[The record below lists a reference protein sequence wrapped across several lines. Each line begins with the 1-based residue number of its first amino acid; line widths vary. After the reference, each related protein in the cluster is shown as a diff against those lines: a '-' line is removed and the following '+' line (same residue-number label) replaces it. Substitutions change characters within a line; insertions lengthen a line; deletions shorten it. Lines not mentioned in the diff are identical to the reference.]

1 MALDFGI
8 LQPVNISGQI
18 AAGQQDTQRNQLAQ
32 QQLAMGGLQQQK
44 TELELADYKNRQAG
58 LDKFIQLSAQNGKTG
73 SPEELAAS
81 FHDFALSQR
90 DPHLILTAQ
99 QMLQA
104 ASERKAYMAER
115 QPPAAANNATSN
127 FDLGQPNEPVLSP
140 NMPGQA
146 VSMPVRPTTPAN
158 QLAPA
163 PTLAAA
169 AAPTNQLAAAP
180 TNQLA
185 AAPTNQLA
193 AAPTNQLANPADIQN
208 RIIDLQNKYPSGAA
222 KTEIAVLT
230 KQLEEANKPHVLG
243 NSLVTG
249 SGQVITSVT
258 PPTNLSKL
266 QAEMAALP
274 IGDPRRQQYANM
286 IQKETQNAPT
296 QLAQLIKERDALPA
310 GDPNRKLYD
319 TAINKTQTEIEI
331 QKAHLNL
338 AQSRYAQDYAQNSFK
353 PDTIDMM
360 ANLLIQTGNLPPL
373 GMGKKAADARAQIM
387 NRASEI
393 STGGGTTAAGAA
405 SNLASNK
412 AEYAGTTSGSRAIGT
427 QIANVQ
433 VAANETNK
441 MIGVA
446 KPYVDKVDPSDYP
459 AVNAVGNYV
468 AKNTGDPNIVGL
480 ATSLNAIVNTYA
492 RAINPKG
499 VATVSDKNHA
509 RDILNAAMSKG
520 QLNEAFNVMQQEM
533 GASLASGPETK
544 AGMRS
549 GSAPAT
555 PAPAGNVVDFGS
567 LK

>member
-18 AAGQQDTQRNQLAQ
+18 AAGRQDTQRNQLAQ

-44 TELELADYKNRQAG
+44 AELELADYKNRQAG

-73 SPEELAAS
+73 SPEELASS
-81 FHDFALSQR
+81 FHDFALTQR

-104 ASERKAYMAER
+104 ATERKAYMAER
-115 QPPAAANNATSN
+115 QPPAAANN

-140 NMPGQA
+140 NVPGQA

-158 QLAPA
+158 QLA
-163 PTLAAA
+163 
-169 AAPTNQLAAAP
+169 AAPTTQL
-180 TNQLA
+180 T
-185 AAPTNQLA
+185 
-193 AAPTNQLANPADIQN
+193 NPANIQN
-208 RIIDLQNKYPSGAA
+208 RIIELQNKYPSGAA
-222 KTEIAVLT
+222 KTEIAFLT

-266 QAEMAALP
+266 QSEMATLP

-338 AQSRYAQDYAQNSFK
+338 AQSRYSQDYAQNSFK

-373 GMGKKAADARAQIM
+373 GTGKKAADARSQIL

-393 STGGGTTAAGAA
+393 STGASGATAAGAA

-412 AEYAGTTSGSRAIGT
+412 AEYAGTMSGSRAIGT

-533 GASLASGPETK
+533 NASLASGPETK
-544 AGMRS
+544 AGMRN

-555 PAPAGNVVDFGS
+555 PAPASKVVDFGS